1 MERENLLRG
10 QQSNPLTGEQ
20 NRREYGSTE
29 QNESSGQD
37 ERIDDRSGGM
47 ESSSFARGASP
58 HIAESANN
66 RKLGSADGDCAI
78 ELSPSLGRLGQHEV
92 TAADS
97 QIVYLNSAGALKISQ
112 QFKKEPLLTRN
123 KVNSNGYGSGLDS
136 KAAVVDSKIRRLP
149 SSETEETEPDCWSGL
164 KDCFA
169 SLFGSAAREEGR
181 GKTLAESAAAEEFIE
196 LTVADRSFLN
206 ENKGI
211 HNTGVDCYL
220 NSALQCLK
228 AVFLGCSA
236 TQQANAI
243 GKLTNKPHL
252 VSFLR
257 GTLDTR
263 IDGDARAL
271 RKDIAD
277 LVAND
282 RDLSELDRT
291 NINAEG
297 SSRDQADPHDFL
309 RVLLPHLDNSTMRQ
323 EIRTRSCVMFGL
335 NKAEAERL
343 AHLIQENRII
353 SIPGRPSA
361 TRPMVIELQ
370 NERQAE
376 TATGGTIVDLHLSET
391 LVNKKNLFP
400 TLECDL
406 DNDMPVADMQSL
418 VTKKVVQTQKAFF
431 DDTIEQVCYK
441 ERYSQAQRTGL
452 PIPKIEDFYSDILV
466 EEKIGNPPP
475 SSLVITIKR
484 LHANYATEPP
494 TKEKVMMAL
503 DHIWEPVV
511 LPGDQEGRGVEY
523 TYVPTSIAC
532 HFGSASG
539 GHYVCY
545 RKNGDD
551 WFLFDDSAV
560 KKINLDDRPYKNY
573 SHKDLI
579 MQNACAVSYQLVGT
593 TTETEVERAAM
604 EVRHG
609 AGAGTVPAARSAA
622 AFGAENEDGF

>member
-1 MERENLLRG
+1 MFRKDGMSLKKSPLFLLALFIFGTSSLLLGIPMEGDHLLRR
-10 QQSNPLTGEQ
+10 QKSNSLTGEQ
-20 NRREYGSTE
+20 ARRDY
-29 QNESSGQD
+29 ESSRQDESSEQD

-58 HIAESANN
+58 RIAETPNN

-112 QFKKEPLLTRN
+112 QFEKEPLLTRN
-123 KVNSNGYGSGLDS
+123 KVNSNGYGSRL
-136 KAAVVDSKIRRLP
+136 DSKIRELT
-149 SSETEETEPDCWSGL
+149 SNETEETEPDCWSGL

-169 SLFGSAAREEGR
+169 SLFGSAAREEV
-181 GKTLAESAAAEEFIE
+181 IE
-196 LTVADRSFLN
+196 LTVADRSFL
-206 ENKGI
+206 EQNKGVQ
-211 HNTGVDCYL
+211 NDGVDCYL
-220 NSALQCLK
+220 TTALQTLK
-228 AVFLGCSA
+228 TVFLQGSA

-257 GTLDTR
+257 GILDTR

-271 RKDIAD
+271 RNDIAD

-282 RDLSELDRT
+282 RDLSELDRA

-323 EIRTRSCVMFGL
+323 EIKTRSCIMPGL
-335 NKAEAERL
+335 NKADAEYL
-343 AHLIQENRII
+343 ARLIQENRSI

-431 DDTIEQVCYK
+431 DDTIEQVCYT

-523 TYVPTSIAC
+523 TYVPTFIAC

-560 KKINLDDRPYKNY
+560 EKINLDDQPYKNY

-579 MQNACAVSYQLVGT
+579 MQNACI
-593 TTETEVERAAM
+593 
-604 EVRHG
+604 
-609 AGAGTVPAARSAA
+609 
-622 AFGAENEDGF
+622 